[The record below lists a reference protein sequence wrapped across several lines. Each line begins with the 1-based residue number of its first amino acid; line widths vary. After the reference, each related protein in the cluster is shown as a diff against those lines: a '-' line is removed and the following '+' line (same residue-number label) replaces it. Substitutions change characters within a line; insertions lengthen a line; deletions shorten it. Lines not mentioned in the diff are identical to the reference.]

1 LLKKLVAKVEVVI
14 TRCPEVLIN
23 KYFKLLSLCLNFVSA
38 RTPTHARTHMILRA
52 IIKNQARHLF
62 VDCTGPAIP
71 ITSIRQ
77 FLEHEPVE
85 GR

>member
-1 LLKKLVAKVEVVI
+1 MSGSINQQILQTAVSF
-14 TRCPEVLIN
+14 LIS
-23 KYFKLLSLCLNFVSA
+23 FPHA
-38 RTPTHARTHMILRA
+38 RRRTHMILRA